1 MKGKEKCKILKEIR
15 QKIADENDIP
25 FVTSEC
31 KHQGDCRGTC
41 PKCEAELIY
50 LENQLQKRR
59 SLGRKVALAGL
70 VASFAV
76 AGTSCAFNDVI
87 TSSPGGTEL
96 DGDIAIVTPD
106 RPTPGSV
113 EPPDELGGEPV
124 DSLTGDMALPWDQYV
139 MKDGQYVF
147 NDGTKLP
154 VLSLEGLT
162 SGSIDLSVFTGIDPG
177 YLQAAYGDVFTS
189 LDGTHAI
196 QLAKHSYLLI
206 HYNEYGFVSH
216 VELQTTP
223 GDNAK

>member
-41 PKCEAELIY
+41 PKCEAELVY

-76 AGTSCAFNDVI
+76 AGTSCAFNEVI
-87 TSSPGGTEL
+87 ISSPGNQNPETENI
-96 DGDIAIVTPD
+96 GPAGAIAEETPD
-106 RPTPGSV
+106 A
-113 EPPDELGGEPV
+113 LGGEPV
-124 DSLTGDMALPWDQYV
+124 DSLTGDVALPWDQYV
-139 MKDGQYVF
+139 MKDGQYIF

-154 VLSLEGLT
+154 VLSLEGIT

-177 YLQAAYGDVFTS
+177 YLQTAYAEVFTTHN
-189 LDGTHAI
+189 GTHAI
-196 QLAKHSYLLI
+196 QIAKHSYLLI
-206 HYNEYGFVSH
+206 RYNENGFVSH
-216 VELQTTP
+216 VELETTP